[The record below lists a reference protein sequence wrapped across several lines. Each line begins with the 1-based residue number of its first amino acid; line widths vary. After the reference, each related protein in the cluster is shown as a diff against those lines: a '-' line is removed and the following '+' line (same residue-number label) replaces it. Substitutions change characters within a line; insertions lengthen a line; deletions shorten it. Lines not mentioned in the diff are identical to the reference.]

1 MTYQDPRNVSTGGI
15 GKMQASLSPLYGQ
28 YVPNKLK
35 SLYYGSDVVKLH
47 LLSCLPSET
56 SKAFIITGTSLATST
71 SLIKD
76 LEELLS
82 PKHHAGTYAGIKAHS
97 PQTQIDDA
105 TSIISQDESI
115 DTIISVGGG
124 SPMDS
129 AKNMVYQV
137 REATGRLLSHITIP
151 TTLSA
156 GECTPGAGFTK
167 EDGVKGIRFHADLYV
182 SYIFYDPKFA
192 LPTPPTLWLST
203 GIRALDHAVE
213 TQYHPSATWIPS
225 KMIALNAIAQLFRL
239 LPAYVANPTNE
250 DTITACFLAVYAS
263 LGFFGQNIQ
272 GGLGLSHSLG
282 YALGSPYGIGHGYT
296 SCISLPP
303 VVKLKARE
311 SKQNAASIAAILPF
325 IGEEQSGDD
334 VADADLVSERITGLI
349 EQIGLKTDLTAQGVS
364 KSEADIIA
372 ARATRLPFGGETPD
386 EKQLWKS
393 VRELVD
399 TLW

>member
-115 DTIISVGGG
+115 DTIISVGG
-124 SPMDS
+124 
-129 AKNMVYQV
+129 V

-250 DTITACFLAVYAS
+250 DTITACFLAVSSGRISRA
-263 LGFFGQNIQ
+263 
-272 GGLGLSHSLG
+272 
-282 YALGSPYGIGHGYT
+282 ALACHIPWATHWARPMGIGHGYT